1 MSDAQDDSQ
10 KTEEPTARKLSEA
23 RKKGQIA
30 QSKEV
35 ANFATLLG
43 MTFMVA
49 LLAPFMALQ
58 FHGSLSRVIEHA
70 ALVHIDAASTGE
82 ILFDLTLDSLI
93 ALSPVFA
100 LFVVL
105 ALLANLS
112 QSGLLFTTDP
122 ITPKLEKLSPISGLK
137 RMFSLKSIVEFIKG
151 VVKLSIVAAIAYVL
165 LSPELDRAELLMSMD
180 LVEILAEIQIMV
192 IKLMIG
198 VVAFMAVVAMA
209 DFVYQRYEFMKQMR
223 MSRQEIRDE
232 HKQSEGD
239 PQVKAR
245 LRQIRMDRARRRM
258 MSAVP
263 KADVVVTNPTH
274 FAVALK
280 YDTETMAAPTL
291 VAKGADAVALRIRDV
306 ANENGV
312 PVVENPPLARALFAG
327 VELDQQIPETH
338 YKAVAQVISYVY
350 RLKGRTLSR

>member
-10 KTEEPTARKLSEA
+10 KTEEPTPRKLSEA
-23 RKKGQIA
+23 RKKGQIT

-35 ANFATLLG
+35 PNFATLFG

-49 LLAPFMALQ
+49 ILAPFMALQ
-58 FHGSLSRVIEHA
+58 FYGSLSRVFDQA

-93 ALSPVFA
+93 ALSPMFA

-112 QSGLLFTTDP
+112 QSGILFTTDP
-122 ITPKLEKLSPISGLK
+122 ITPKFEKISPISGLK
-137 RMFSLKSIVEFIKG
+137 RLFSLKSIVEFLKG
-151 VVKLSIVAAIAYVL
+151 VVKLSIVAAIAYAL
-165 LSPELDRAELLMSMD
+165 LSPELDRAEELMDMD
-180 LVEILAEIQIMV
+180 LVEVLEEVQTLV

-198 VVAFMAVVAMA
+198 VLAFMFVVAIA
-209 DFVYQRYEFMKQMR
+209 DYLYQRYEFMKQMR

-263 KADVVVTNPTH
+263 QADVVVTNPTH

-280 YDTETMAAPTL
+280 YDTKTMAAPTV
-291 VAKGADAVALRIRDV
+291 VAKGADAVALRIREV
-306 ANENGV
+306 ANENDV
-312 PVVENPPLARALFAG
+312 PIVENPPLARALFAS
-327 VELDQQIPETH
+327 VELDQQIPEAH

-350 RLKGRTLSR
+350 QIKGRKISL

>member
-10 KTEEPTARKLSEA
+10 KTEEPTSKKLADA

-35 ANFATLLG
+35 SNFATLLG

-49 LLAPFMALQ
+49 LLAPFIAFQLHTSMARV
-58 FHGSLSRVIEHA
+58 FHQA
-70 ALVHIDAASTGE
+70 ALVHLDAGSAGE
-82 ILFDLTLDSLI
+82 IMFDLTLDALL
-93 ALSPVFA
+93 ALSPAFG
-100 LFVVL
+100 LFMVL
-105 ALLANLS
+105 ALLAS
-112 QSGLLFTTDP
+112 IGQSGLLFTTEP

-137 RMFSLKSIVEFIKG
+137 RMFSLKSVVEFLKG
-151 VVKLSIVAAIAYVL
+151 IVKMSIVGAIAYMLV
-165 LSPELDRAELLMSMD
+165 SPELDRAEQLLDMD
-180 LVEILAEIQIMV
+180 LIDVLAEIQTLV

-198 VVAFMAVVAMA
+198 VLGFMFVVAVA

-232 HKQSEGD
+232 HKQSDGD

-263 KADVVVTNPTH
+263 QADVVVTNPTH

-291 VAKGADAVALRIRDV
+291 VAKGADAVALRIREV
-306 ANENGV
+306 ANEHKV
-312 PVVENPPLARALFAG
+312 PIVENPPLARALFAA
-327 VELDQQIPETH
+327 VEIDQQIPETH

-350 RLKGRTLSR
+350 RLKGRKMTG

>member
-10 KTEEPTARKLSEA
+10 KTEEPTSKKLADA

-35 ANFATLLG
+35 SNFATLLG

-49 LLAPFMALQ
+49 LLAPFIAFQLHTSMARV
-58 FHGSLSRVIEHA
+58 FHQA
-70 ALVHIDAASTGE
+70 ALVHLDAGSAGE
-82 ILFDLTLDSLI
+82 IMFDLTLDALI
-93 ALSPVFA
+93 ALSPAFG
-100 LFVVL
+100 LFMVL
-105 ALLANLS
+105 ALLASLG
-112 QSGLLFTTDP
+112 QSGLLFTTEP

-137 RMFSLKSIVEFIKG
+137 RMFSLKSIVEFLKG
-151 VVKLSIVAAIAYVL
+151 ILKMSIVGAIAYTLV
-165 LSPELDRAELLMSMD
+165 SPELDRAEQLLDMD
-180 LVEILAEIQIMV
+180 LIDVLAEIQTLV

-198 VVAFMAVVAMA
+198 VLGFMFVVAVA

-232 HKQSEGD
+232 HKQSDGD

-258 MSAVP
+258 MAAVP
-263 KADVVVTNPTH
+263 QADVVVTNPTH

-280 YDTETMAAPTL
+280 YDTETMAAPAL
-291 VAKGADAVALRIRDV
+291 VAKGADAVALRIREV
-306 ANENGV
+306 ANEHKV
-312 PVVENPPLARALFAG
+312 PIVENPPLARALFAA
-327 VELDQQIPETH
+327 VEIDQQIPEVH

-350 RLKGRTLSR
+350 RLKGRKMTG